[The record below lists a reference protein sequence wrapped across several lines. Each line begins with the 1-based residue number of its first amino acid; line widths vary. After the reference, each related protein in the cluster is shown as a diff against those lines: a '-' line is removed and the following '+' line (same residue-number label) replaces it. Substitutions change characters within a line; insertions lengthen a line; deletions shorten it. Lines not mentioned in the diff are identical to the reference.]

1 MRMKVRDHIIWKNEA
16 FWRARLALIK
26 TSNEPTDPDD
36 QSSSITLFYQIL
48 HRVLKEMIDFKV
60 PIDVVDSFIAEQ
72 LSQIKEDTGSTK
84 TITQG

>member
-1 MRMKVRDHIIWKNEA
+1 MWKNEA
-16 FWRARLALIK
+16 VWRARLALIK

-36 QSSSITLFYQIL
+36 QSSSTTLFYQIL

-84 TITQG
+84 TIAQG